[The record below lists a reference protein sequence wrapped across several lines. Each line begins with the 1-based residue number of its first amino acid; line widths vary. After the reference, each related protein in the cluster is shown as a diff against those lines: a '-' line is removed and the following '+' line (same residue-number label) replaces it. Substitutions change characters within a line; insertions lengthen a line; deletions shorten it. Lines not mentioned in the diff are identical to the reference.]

1 MKKVCKYLSY
11 TAMAAVTL
19 AMMAATVLE
28 KLRGSDFALEH
39 IYHSPWFIALLG
51 LGAAAGILFLLSR
64 ETARKP
70 FTLGLHLGFVLVLCG
85 ALVTHLGGESGMLHL
100 RQGEEASAYESDNG
114 AEQPLDFGLRL
125 EQFAIDYYPDSRRPM
140 DYRSELT
147 ILPEGQRVTI
157 SMNHILKWKGY
168 RFYQADYDQDLE
180 GSILAVSHDPWGVG
194 ITYAGYLLILL
205 CMIGFF
211 FQRGTAFRALCSRA
225 ELSRTM
231 KTILSVF
238 GAVLLFGCFWMIGRK
253 LLLEPLLPV
262 LRSPLLW
269 IHVSGMIISYSI
281 FALVAVMGIVALFS
295 RSVRERKRLQYISQ
309 IALYPAVF
317 LLTFGTFIGAV
328 WANIS
333 WGNYWGWDPKETW
346 ALVTLL
352 IYSFALHGNSIKA
365 FRNPV
370 SFHVFAILAFLS
382 VLVTYFGVNFL
393 LGGIHAYA

>member
-1 MKKVCKYLSY
+1 MKNIWKYVSY

-28 KLRGSDFALEH
+28 KVHGSDFSLEH
-39 IYHSPWFIALLG
+39 IYYSPWFIALWG
-51 LGAAAGILFLLSR
+51 LGAGAGMVFLLSR
-64 ETARKP
+64 ESARKP
-70 FTLGLHLGFVLVLCG
+70 FTVGLHLGFVIVLCG

-100 RQGEEASAYESDNG
+100 RQGVDARAFETDSG
-114 AEQPLDFGLRL
+114 AQQPLDFVLRL
-125 EQFAIDYYPDSRRPM
+125 EKFTIDYYPESQRPM
-140 DYRSELT
+140 DYRSEVT
-147 ILPEGQRVTI
+147 ILPESEKRTI

-180 GSILAVSHDPWGVG
+180 GSVLAVSHDPWGVG

-211 FQRGTAFRALCSRA
+211 FQRGTDFRSLCSSA
-225 ELSRTM
+225 EFSLPM
-231 KTILSVF
+231 KIILFVF
-238 GAVLLFGCFWMIGRK
+238 GGLLLFGCFWMIGRK

-281 FALVAVMGIVALFS
+281 FALVAVIGIVALFL
-295 RSVRERKRLQYISQ
+295 RSSTQRKRLQVFSR

-352 IYSFALHGNSIKA
+352 IYSFALHGGSIKA

-370 SFHVFAILAFLS
+370 SFHIFAIIAFLS
-382 VLVTYFGVNFL
+382 VLITYFGVNFL